1 MQPLAETFKQNN
13 ETSLLLIDFPP
24 FGKSEEP
31 KNVWTVFD
39 YKEFTKEIILK
50 CKEKNNFKT
59 ITIVGHSF
67 GGRIAILLEG
77 EHFIT
82 NIVLISSA
90 GIKHQPLKVKLK
102 ICAYKLLKKLKY
114 KYLSKFGSSDYKNLS
129 KKMKQTFQ
137 NIVNVDLRAFCKN
150 FKTPCLI
157 IAAEKDAETPLKTQK
172 KLSKLIKNSKLVV
185 LKNENHF
192 GYLKNLNYVSYLI
205 KIFCNFA

>member
-1 MQPLAETFKQNN
+1 MQPLANTLSNN
-13 ETSLLLIDFPP
+13 ETTLLLIDFPP

-31 KNVWTVFD
+31 KNVWTIFD
-39 YKEFTKEIILK
+39 YKNLTKEIILK
-50 CKEKNNFKT
+50 CKKEKECKT

-67 GGRIAILLEG
+67 GGRIAILLEN
-77 EHFIT
+77 EDFIT

-90 GIKHQPLKVKLK
+90 GIKHQSLNIKLK
-102 ICAYKLLKKLKY
+102 IYAYKILKKLKF
-114 KYLSKFGSSDYKNLS
+114 KNLNNFGSSDYKNLS
-129 KKMKQTFQ
+129 SNMKQTFQ
-137 NIVNVDLRAFCKN
+137 NIVNVDLKAYCKN

-157 IAAEKDAETPLKTQK
+157 IAAEKDTETPLKTQK